1 MGQDFKC
8 FVNGQWVV
16 GETVRKNINPSN
28 LNDCLG
34 TVHYATADMVEH
46 SVAAAQIAQ
55 RNWAEAGIQQRA
67 NVLDGA
73 GDRILSRRESI
84 GETLAREEGKTLA
97 EAVGETAR
105 AGQILKFF
113 AGEAIRNSG
122 MAVES
127 VRPDIDV
134 QVSREPIGV
143 VAAITPWNFPVAIP
157 AWKVAPA
164 LAYGNAVIL
173 KCSEHTPASACLLI
187 KALHDAGLPP
197 GVVTLLQG
205 DGNIGETLVES
216 NDVGAVSFTGSVQ
229 VGGRIA
235 GYCASRG
242 IRSQLEMGGKNPL
255 VVLDDAVLDTAV
267 TCALDGAF
275 YSTGQRC
282 TASSRL
288 IVQKRIYESFVTALT
303 ERLKALN
310 VGDALDPATRIGPLA
325 SKAQMEK
332 VLRYVEIGRQEAGDP
347 AAGGRELKRTPAGYF
362 VEPTLFTET
371 HNGMRIN
378 RAEIFGPV
386 ATVIPVDSFEQAL
399 EVSNDTDFGL
409 SAGICT
415 QSLKYATEFR
425 KRSAAGMVMVNL
437 PTAGVDYHV
446 PFGGTKASSVGPREQ
461 GVQAREFYTQTKTA
475 YIAS

>member
-1 MGQDFKC
+1 MRQDFKC
-8 FVNGQWVV
+8 FVNGQWVA
-16 GETVRKNINPSN
+16 GETVRMNINPSN

-34 TVHYATADMVEH
+34 NVHFATAELAEH
-46 SVAAAQIAQ
+46 AVAIARIAQ
-55 RNWAEAGIQQRA
+55 RNWAAAGIQQRA
-67 NVLDGA
+67 NVLDAA

-84 GETLAREEGKTLA
+84 GTVLAREEGKIRV
-97 EAVGETAR
+97 EAVGEATR

-134 QVSREPIGV
+134 LVNRAPIGV

-173 KCSEHTPASACLLI
+173 KCSEQTPASACLLVD
-187 KALHDAGLPP
+187 ALHDAGLPP
-197 GVVTLLQG
+197 GIVTLLQG
-205 DGNIGETLVES
+205 DGHIGEALVES
-216 NDVGAVSFTGSVQ
+216 DGVVAVSFTGSVQ

-242 IRSQLEMGGKNPL
+242 TRYQLEMGGKNPL
-255 VVLDDAVLDTAV
+255 VILDDAVLDTAV
-267 TCALDGAF
+267 KCALDGAF

-288 IVQKRIYESFVTALT
+288 IVQKRIYGSFVAQLT

-310 VGDALDPATRIGPLA
+310 VGDALDPATHIGPLA

-371 HNGMRIN
+371 HNGMRVN

-399 EVSNDTDFGL
+399 EVANDTEFGL

-425 KRSAAGMVMVNL
+425 RRSAAGMVMVNL

-446 PFGGTKASSVGPREQ
+446 PFGGTRASSVGPREQ
-461 GVQAREFYTQTKTA
+461 GTQAREFYTQTKTA